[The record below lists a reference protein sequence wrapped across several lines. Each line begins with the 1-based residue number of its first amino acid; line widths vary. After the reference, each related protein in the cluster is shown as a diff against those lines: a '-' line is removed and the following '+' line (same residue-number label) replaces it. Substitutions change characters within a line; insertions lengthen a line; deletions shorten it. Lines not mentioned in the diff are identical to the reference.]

1 MPVRKSSL
9 VVLVLLLSS
18 APAGAQITVSS
29 LTEMQRGRIPGADS
43 TALSTL
49 YEQFNVDYAN
59 NDLQAGLRAEV
70 FNAWGTDRGMVHLSQ
85 KFIRWTHGS
94 TYLVAGN
101 YYAILGRGL
110 TLRAFELPGVVLE
123 SQVFRRRY
131 TPSRDIEGSLASWTG
146 DRAEIKALIGR
157 PVKSDIPPG
166 VPNVDRRQDWVA
178 GGEVSLRPVS
188 PLKAGATFVRLLPG
202 NADESLSTD
211 KSQAW
216 SGLAEV
222 DFTSLLGLGETYG
235 SFYGEYAKR
244 ADAEE
249 GHGLYLSGNAGGS
262 RLGISL
268 EYKNYDNFVLEVN
281 DPPSLVREHTSVIL
295 NRSTHVLLPAT
306 ERGYQIEATY
316 TLPALATLTA
326 NLSYARNDLTEDLIR
341 VFKERYLGVDFE
353 KFLPSF
359 SATVFYDW
367 GQDELKGISKH
378 RTGGLLLE
386 GAAWPNHTLGLDF
399 QVQRA
404 TRPPSFTDIYTALSW
419 QHPLGVSIALIVDR
433 TSDPLEVDDPTTLT
447 QIETGARTWWAAT
460 LSARFAGRYEALL
473 FAGRR
478 RGGTA
483 CTSGTCYQVLPFKG
497 LEIRFTTHF

>member
-1 MPVRKSSL
+1 MRKSSL
-9 VVLVLLLSS
+9 AVLVLLLSS

-29 LTEMQRGRIPGADS
+29 LTEMQRGRIPGTDS

-70 FNAWGTDRGMVHLSQ
+70 FNAWGTDREMVHLSQ
-85 KFIRWTHGS
+85 KYIRWTHGS

-123 SQVFRRRY
+123 NQVFRRRY
-131 TPSRDIEGSLASWTG
+131 TPSRDMEGGLASWTG

-157 PVKSDIPPG
+157 QAKNDIPPG
-166 VPNVDRRQDWVA
+166 VPNLDRRQDWVA
-178 GGEVSLRPVS
+178 GGEVSLRPAS
-188 PLKAGATFVRLLPG
+188 PLKAGATLVHLRPRD
-202 NADESLSTD
+202 AD

-235 SFYGEYAKR
+235 SFYGEYAER
-244 ADAEE
+244 AGGPEE

-268 EYKNYDNFVLEVN
+268 EYKDYDNFVLEVN
-281 DPPSLVREHTSVIL
+281 DPPSLVREHTSVML
-295 NRSTHVLLPAT
+295 NRSTHVLLPLT

-326 NLSYARNDLTEDLIR
+326 NLSYARNELTEDRIT

-367 GQDELKGISKH
+367 GKDELKGISKH

-404 TRPPSFTDIYTALSW
+404 TRPFADPPSFTDIYTALSW

-433 TSDPLEVDDPTTLT
+433 TSDPLEIDDPTTLT
-447 QIETGARTWWAAT
+447 QIETDARTWWAAT

-497 LEIRFTTHF
+497 LEIRLTTHF